1 MLKAV
6 EKVFKALADKNRLR
20 ILKMLQHKSMCV
32 CEIREV
38 LGLAQP
44 TVSKHLRILKEA
56 GLVQDIQKEPWTD
69 YRLSWETP
77 YSRLLLKQINGLAN
91 EDYTIRKDLSV
102 ASKVNRRSICSAG
115 KDKNKC

>member
-20 ILKMLQHKSMCV
+20 ILKMLQRKSMCV

-44 TVSKHLRILKEA
+44 TVSKHLKILKDAGIIEA
-56 GLVQDIQKEPWTD
+56 DQKGLWTN
-69 YRLSWETP
+69 YSINCQNNYALALS
-77 YSRLLLKQINGLAN
+77 SLA
-91 EDYTIRKDLSV
+91 KGWL
-102 ASKVNRRSICSAG
+102 G
-115 KDKNKC
+115 KDAIIQVDLYKARNVDRAKLCCPGKRRRK

>member
-20 ILKMLQHKSMCV
+20 ILKMLQRKPMCV

-44 TVSKHLRILKEA
+44 TVSKHLKILKEA
-56 GLVQDIQKEPWTD
+56 GIIEDDQKGLWTNYYLNSQNDYARSLSGLVKGWMGRDTIIKND
-69 YRLSWETP
+69 LGKAKS
-77 YSRLLLKQINGLAN
+77 AN
-91 EDYTIRKDLSV
+91 RTKLCCIGRGG
-102 ASKVNRRSICSAG
+102 G
-115 KDKNKC
+115 K

>member
-20 ILKMLQHKSMCV
+20 ILKMLQRKPMCV

-44 TVSKHLRILKEA
+44 TVSKHLKILKEA
-56 GLVQDIQKEPWTD
+56 GLIGDVQEKLWTN
-69 YRLSWETP
+69 YKLQTNSQYAE
-77 YSRLLLKQINGLAN
+77 SLLWLIKNWLK
-91 EDYTIRKDLSV
+91 KDLLIKDDSI
-102 ASKVNRRSICSAG
+102 AAGTADRSKLCHSIKRKNR
-115 KDKNKC
+115 